1 MASGGGT
8 TPATEER
15 TTCRRR
21 HHRGSIS
28 TSTAA
33 ATLLRSVAAAVLLV
47 LFTGSLVFYALCAAA
62 APPGASPGG
71 VVTSW
76 KAGSSAWLLL
86 CLVVDVVVVSGLV
99 VERFGVGKEASSMVE
114 EDQLGGDVQGG
125 DNHVL
130 PFDLNIDAPGPQVLP
145 FDLNIDAPGHQGEMN
160 PDNGDAMDQVLQLY
174 GGHIH
179 NAFPFDINSDAFEEH
194 LQMQADM
201 QEYGLYAGDVDIV
214 FEHEELDDSDQE
226 DEQPYKNLT
235 NIQRQQIYI

>member
-1 MASGGGT
+1 MLFFSLINQLNNFTLQTKQSEHFIISKRETFETSCDWAGPGEIFVGLWKLEILGFGSKFRIGLTSINFKTIAFPRILSVAVWAKARAVEGHHPLVVVDPSYRSIGMASGGGT

-21 HHRGSIS
+21 HHRGSTS

-99 VERFGVGKEASSMVE
+99 VERFGVGKAASSMV
-114 EDQLGGDVQGG
+114 V
-125 DNHVL
+125 
-130 PFDLNIDAPGPQVLP
+130 PAP
-145 FDLNIDAPGHQGEMN
+145 
-160 PDNGDAMDQVLQLY
+160 MD
-174 GGHIH
+174 
-179 NAFPFDINSDAFEEH
+179 
-194 LQMQADM
+194 MC
-201 QEYGLYAGDVDIV
+201 
-214 FEHEELDDSDQE
+214 
-226 DEQPYKNLT
+226 
-235 NIQRQQIYI
+235 